1 MVWFAAN
8 GGKGGLSD
16 QTYTVAAFEEFQR
29 HNRSFQDVTS
39 YQTFFNSIQYKLTGR
54 GEPQPIVGVQVAENF
69 FPMLGV
75 QPTLG
80 RLFTPDECRK
90 GGRAAALLS
99 YPFWQRQFGG
109 DPAIVGRTITIN
121 AAPADITGPVTVI
134 GVLPAS
140 FDFGSVFSPGMQ
152 VDFYVPA
159 YMDFWRTWGNTVAVL
174 GRLKPGVSLGQAQAE
189 ADILFPQLKAAHKDW
204 FSDYKSTL
212 SSLQDRVSGKAA
224 PVARRTV
231 VRGRADPAHRLHQRV
246 EPDAGAR
253 RRAQQG
259 VRAAH
264 ARWAPDAAAWSASC

>member
-1 MVWFAAN
+1 M
-8 GGKGGLSD
+8 
-16 QTYTVAAFEEFQR
+16 
-29 HNRSFQDVTS
+29 TS

-54 GEPQPIVGVQVAENF
+54 GEPQPVVGIQVAENF
-69 FPMLGV
+69 FPMLGI
-75 QPTLG
+75 QPSLG

-90 GGRAAALLS
+90 GGRATALLS

-189 ADILFPQLKAAHKDW
+189 ADVLFPQLKAAHKDW

-212 SSLQDRVSGKAA
+212 SGLQERVSGKLRRSLVVLWCA
-224 PVARRTV
+224 VGMILLIVCINVSNLMLARAVSRGQG
-231 VRGRADPAHRLHQRV
+231 VRPSQR
-246 EPDAGAR
+246 AR
-253 RRAQQG
+253 RRTEQAG
-259 VRAAH
+259 PPVAH
-264 ARWAPDAAAWSASC
+264 